1 MNCYNT
7 IESLYPTLT
16 KTEKIIAD
24 YILKEKSKV
33 MYLSLSE
40 LANAICVGDA
50 SIVRFCR
57 KIGYDGFQN
66 LKLSIAQH
74 GDVDETSGETYVEK
88 IQMNFQRVVSYTN
101 DMLYIKKLN
110 KAIHLIK

>member
-7 IESLYPTLT
+7 IESLISYTYKDRKNYRRL
-16 KTEKIIAD
+16 
-24 YILKEKSKV
+24 YLKRKSKV

-57 KIGYDGFQN
+57 KIGYDGFQ
-66 LKLSIAQH
+66 I
-74 GDVDETSGETYVEK
+74 
-88 IQMNFQRVVSYTN
+88 
-101 DMLYIKKLN
+101 
-110 KAIHLIK
+110 